1 MVSPF
6 ESLPSLV
13 TYEICKYL
21 DVDAR
26 DLSALSLTSTRC
38 ATAAETFRLKCIH
51 LRLSRKSKLL
61 KDLKRLHET
70 LGSSSQ
76 GYSLVRQ
83 LKLTGE
89 LLGGQ
94 SEDGD
99 EAVECPRPTDT
110 TKTSSYDF
118 CMLPTTLSGEAL
130 RRFNPLQGAGNR
142 LQPQSA
148 EEMKQTMEE
157 AWQPLSDLIL
167 KLSLTDLVY
176 ACSHQ
181 IPPCI
186 LRTLHAHSLETRL
199 HMHTFSLRSYQHRD
213 RPRDIDPDE
222 YLLVTSPCLYSVFAK
237 VHMWDECGRYGYDLQ
252 ALKSM
257 LGGLA
262 PRLKLLSIWEF
273 CPMAA
278 TPRTYSG
285 LPDSFPPPPW
295 RGFHGEGFNALPSSK
310 AHLQTLVCDFSD
322 FQTWFTHIHA
332 EGLTTLAVHRGISL
346 HGQGGSILSFISG
359 ISIQQV
365 QALIETAQNM
375 GLTSLRSLRLRLDRT
390 PDERRAGRSMDLAV
404 STLIRLLPPLQSLDL
419 EGTTLAQHTLH
430 AVADHH
436 GQSLTKLRL
445 APYDDWNDERSHFRH
460 NDIEKLAATC
470 LNLEQLD
477 IVIRRTQGDAD
488 EVAIY
493 HALAKFPR
501 LKSVVLDLCT
511 FYDIREPEVDED
523 VKKLPPS
530 VFRKLLINVAIDSN
544 LAQNIFHIVCSESSS
559 VESLQ
564 LMNSG
569 GGNLRAWCDDAAQDV
584 LIAVGRAWDCRRE
597 RMGGEVTIESLYQV
611 SSMFLMFLRNDFR
624 VDYNEREPDNIG
636 NRLDLRAVWLD
647 LWPGPAGD
655 RTSQWSSFPLVG
667 A

>member
-1 MVSPF
+1 
-6 ESLPSLV
+6 
-13 TYEICKYL
+13 
-21 DVDAR
+21 
-26 DLSALSLTSTRC
+26 
-38 ATAAETFRLKCIH
+38 
-51 LRLSRKSKLL
+51 
-61 KDLKRLHET
+61 
-70 LGSSSQ
+70 
-76 GYSLVRQ
+76 
-83 LKLTGE
+83 
-89 LLGGQ
+89 
-94 SEDGD
+94 
-99 EAVECPRPTDT
+99 
-110 TKTSSYDF
+110 
-118 CMLPTTLSGEAL
+118 
-130 RRFNPLQGAGNR
+130 
-142 LQPQSA
+142 
-148 EEMKQTMEE
+148 MEE

-199 HMHTFSLRSYQHRD
+199 HMHTFSLRSLYQHRD

-222 YLLVTSPCLYSVFAK
+222 YLLVTSPCLHSVFAK
-237 VHMWDECGRYGYDLQ
+237 IHMLDDRGRYGYNLQ

-262 PRLKLLSIWEF
+262 PRLKLLSMWEF
-273 CPMAA
+273 SPMIA

-285 LPDSFPPPPW
+285 FPDFSSPPPW

-310 AHLQTLVCDFSD
+310 GHLQTLVCDFSD
-322 FQTWFTHIHA
+322 VQTWFTHIHT
-332 EGLTTLAVHRGISL
+332 EGLTTLAVHR
-346 HGQGGSILSFISG
+346 G

-375 GLTSLRSLRLRLDRT
+375 GLMSLRSLRLRLDRT
-390 PDERRAGRSMDLAV
+390 AEERRAGRSMDLAV
-404 STLIRLLPPLQSLDL
+404 STLIRLLPPLQSLEL
-419 EGTTLAQHTLH
+419 EGITLAQHTLH

-445 APYDDWNDERSHFRH
+445 APSDDWNDGRSRFRH

-470 LNLEQLD
+470 LNLEQLE

-501 LKSVVLDLCT
+501 LKSVVLDVCT

-530 VFRKLLINVAIDSN
+530 VFRKLLVNVAIDSN

-564 LMNSG
+564 LRNSG
-569 GGNLRAWCDDAAQDV
+569 GGDLRAWRDDAAQNV
-584 LIAVGRAWDCRRE
+584 LIGVGRAWDCRRE
-597 RMGGEVTIESLYQV
+597 RTGGEVTIQSLYEG
-611 SSMFLMFLRNDFR
+611 SSIYLRNDFR
-624 VDYNEREPDNIG
+624 VDYNRFELDNIG

-655 RTSQWSSFPLVG
+655 RTGQWSSFPLVG

>member
-13 TYEICKYL
+13 SYEICKYL

-61 KDLKRLHET
+61 KDLNRLHET

-94 SEDGD
+94 SEDGE
-99 EAVECPRPTDT
+99 EAVECPRPIDT

-118 CMLPTTLSGEAL
+118 CMLPNTLDSDA
-130 RRFNPLQGAGNR
+130 RNRFYPLQRARNR

-148 EEMKQTMEE
+148 EEMKQIMEE

-199 HMHTFSLRSYQHRD
+199 HMHTFSLRSLYQHRD

-237 VHMWDECGRYGYDLQ
+237 VHMWDDCGRYGYDLQ

-262 PRLKLLSIWEF
+262 PRLKLLSIGEW
-273 CPMAA
+273 CSMAA

-285 LPDSFPPPPW
+285 LPDSFSPPPW
-295 RGFHGEGFNALPSSK
+295 RGFHGEGSNALLSSK
-310 AHLQTLVCDFSD
+310 GHLQTLVCDFSD
-322 FQTWFTHIHA
+322 FQTCLTHIHA
-332 EGLTTLAVHRGISL
+332 EKLTTLAVHR
-346 HGQGGSILSFISG
+346 G

-365 QALIETAQNM
+365 QALIETAQNV
-375 GLTSLRSLRLRLDRT
+375 GLTSLRSLRLRLDLT
-390 PDERRAGRSMDLAV
+390 AEERRAGRSMDLSV

-419 EGTTLAQHTLH
+419 EGITLAQHTLH

-445 APYDDWNDERSHFRH
+445 APYDDWNGERSHFRH
-460 NDIEKLAATC
+460 DDIERLAATC

-493 HALAKFPR
+493 HALARFPR
-501 LKSVVLDLCT
+501 LKSVVLDLCIS
-511 FYDIREPEVDED
+511 YDIPEPEVDED

-530 VFRKLLINVAIDSN
+530 IFRKLLVNAAIDSN

-564 LMNSG
+564 LRNSR

-584 LIAVGRAWDCRRE
+584 LIAVGRTWDCRRK
-597 RMGGEVTIESLYQV
+597 RMGGEVTIESLHQAP
-611 SSMFLMFLRNDFR
+611 SIFFLFLRNDFR
-624 VDYNEREPDNIG
+624 VDYNEIFPDNIG